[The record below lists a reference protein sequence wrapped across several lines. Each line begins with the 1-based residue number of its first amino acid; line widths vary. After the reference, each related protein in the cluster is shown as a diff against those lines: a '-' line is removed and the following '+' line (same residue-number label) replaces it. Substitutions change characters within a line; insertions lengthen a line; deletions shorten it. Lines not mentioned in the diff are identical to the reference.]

1 MFRRPSETHS
11 KAPQPG
17 AFSFFGIQQAFSPR
31 HMAIGRYDF
40 YSKSGCDNPRMELL
54 IISLASLLAGLVDSI
69 VGGGGLILVPALFA
83 TFPSAHPATLFGT
96 NKSASVWGTAIATV
110 QYSRR
115 VQMRWAA
122 LMPATVAGF
131 AGAFAGAWVVTVID
145 PGFLR
150 KLLPL
155 ILLAVLVYT
164 LARKDLGRTHAPR
177 FAGSLEKWLAAAIG
191 AVIGFYDGFFG
202 PGTGSFL
209 VFLFV
214 RLLGYDF
221 LNASASAKLVNTATN
236 LAALI
241 LFAAKGHVWWH
252 FMVAMALANVAGSLL
267 GTRLALKHGAGFVR
281 GVFIVVVSALI
292 LKTGYDAF
300 LR

>member
-1 MFRRPSETHS
+1 
-11 KAPQPG
+11 
-17 AFSFFGIQQAFSPR
+17 
-31 HMAIGRYDF
+31 
-40 YSKSGCDNPRMELL
+40 MELL

-164 LARKDLGRTHAPR
+164 LARKE
-177 FAGSLEKWLAAAIG
+177 LEKWLAAAIG